1 MSRGRER
8 RPVQVGIGW
17 TRGESNRLRRKRRL
31 TGCFRVYFRREP
43 GGRLKKREGGTRTA
57 LQPSGVE
64 VDLDALLNAL
74 EMRAGKHVGIVGVV
88 HGHVQ

>member
-1 MSRGRER
+1 MDGRAVSQTVSVENDISLDVLGFISGVNER
-8 RPVQVGIGW
+8 PI
-17 TRGESNRLRRKRRL
+17 E
-31 TGCFRVYFRREP
+31 
-43 GGRLKKREGGTRTA
+43 KREGGTRTA